1 MNFDIWH
8 QVPLVP
14 QLTGMSCWA
23 AAAAMLVGWRECI
36 HTRPDEIARGSGFWE
51 AYRDGL
57 DPDSIGSLSQTWQL
71 HPVNHFDISVANLRH
86 VLSNNGPLW
95 VGEASPGLHSIV
107 ITGIYGDGSEE
118 NSFVRINDPWPIGG
132 GERYS
137 KSVKE
142 FKRDFTAATRAV
154 GQHTQILH
162 AGGRNARLFDN
173 KSIAQT
179 TPAAPP
185 SFNQFKLAD
194 NNRPTNVHYG
204 SAGEI
209 NYHSSVHG
217 AFDNHNQS
225 TGLEKLNTRNFI
237 VEPGECLYRKY
248 REFSPQH
255 AVMPPLLFRWPSV
268 SASESELDLLIINLD
283 CPPLVSEN
291 KLRKFLSR
299 KTDCLM
305 RNFSFPTFVVTTF
318 KSRCATIKT
327 SCVPHESQNSWHLDD
342 DHELRA
348 TLFDSLNW
356 LRQNLIGETNR
367 HSLYIRNIRELSV
380 ASNLP
385 QPLNKQ
391 LRLRDITI

>member
-36 HTRPDEIARGSGFWE
+36 HTRPDEIAHGSGFWE

-57 DPDSIGSLSQTWQL
+57 DPDSIGTLSKTWRL

-86 VLSNNGPLW
+86 VLANNGPLW

-142 FKRDFTAATRAV
+142 FKRDFTAATQAV

-162 AGGRNARLFDN
+162 AGGRNARLFGS
-173 KSIAQT
+173 KSFAHAAA
-179 TPAAPP
+179 AAPP
-185 SFNQFKLAD
+185 SFDQFKLSD
-194 NNRPTNVHYG
+194 NKRPTNLHYG
-204 SAGEI
+204 SPGEVK
-209 NYHSSVHG
+209 YSSSLHE
-217 AFDNHNQS
+217 AIDNQNRS
-225 TGLEKLNTRNFI
+225 TCLQTLNTSSFI
-237 VEPGECLYRKY
+237 VEAGECLYRKY
-248 REFSPQH
+248 CKFSPQH
-255 AVMPPLLFRWPSV
+255 AAVQPQLFRWPSV
-268 SASESELDLLIINLD
+268 SAPESVLDLIIINLD
-283 CPPLVSEN
+283 SPPPVCEN
-291 KLRKFLSR
+291 KLRKFLSH

-305 RNFSFPTFVVTTF
+305 RNLSFPTFVVTTF
-318 KSRCATIKT
+318 KTDIATFKSDCAA
-327 SCVPHESQNSWHLDD
+327 PESQNSWPRDD
-342 DHELRA
+342 NHELRA
-348 TLFDSLNW
+348 VIFDSLNW
-356 LRQNLIGETNR
+356 LQQNLIGATNR
-367 HSLYIRNIRELSV
+367 HCLYIRNVRELSV
-380 ASNLP
+380 TSNLS
-385 QPLNKQ
+385 QPPNKR
-391 LRLRDITI
+391 LRLRDIAI